1 MLNDKFEKGSDGN
14 TLFLVSWYNA
24 CNRRYSIIKFGQL
37 DNITTLHLLCI
48 TDNADHLEDSDPPG
62 RNVQ

>member
-1 MLNDKFEKGSDGN
+1 MINSKKVRTGIHC
-14 TLFLVSWYNA
+14 FLVSRYNA
-24 CNRRYSIIKFGQL
+24 CNQKYSITKFGQL

-62 RNVQ
+62 RYVQ